1 MDGFEVARVSEV
13 EVETFLMNFL
23 KKYGCIGLIFIYI
36 YLDLEP
42 GEVLYLLSILSELF

>member
-1 MDGFEVARVSEV
+1 LDGFEVARVSEV

-42 GEVLYLLSILSELF
+42 GGTLFITF